1 VIKIVRFTRV
11 GKATAMENG
20 LNEHIDLSKRPY
32 MLNLQF
38 YHRRTV
44 LRLSGGGERAVT
56 SFPECDEI
64 TEFNIFSDK
73 SARIFLVFPSIYTN
87 CYGLPKFW
95 EGQLHPLSYIYEL
108 YKTYQAWQL
117 QFILNLHIYRSH

>member
-1 VIKIVRFTRV
+1 M

-44 LRLSGGGERAVT
+44 LRLSGVGEQ
-56 SFPECDEI
+56 
-64 TEFNIFSDK
+64 
-73 SARIFLVFPSIYTN
+73 LQVFPN
-87 CYGLPKFW
+87 VMK
-95 EGQLHPLSYIYEL
+95 
-108 YKTYQAWQL
+108 
-117 QFILNLHIYRSH
+117 